1 MSKILL
7 SGAEL
12 ETKIDQFLDRKT
24 NDLFVDDVTIADK
37 LRAIRH
43 HFVDG

>member
-7 SGAEL
+7 TGKEL
-12 ETKIDQFLDRKT
+12 EARIDQFLDRKSD
-24 NDLFVDDVTIADK
+24 DLFVDDVRFADK

-43 HFVDG
+43 HLADR